1 MGGTVG
7 PVRPMAS
14 AGLMNANA
22 LQPLACKER
31 ALSAPQ
37 KHRPLHCTGRCIKI
51 NNDTVTGYSV
61 RESRHAKTAKA
72 FNMKQAVSRFLVK
85 FIIIGVC
92 VCGRLWERL
101 NTGSSRG

>member
-1 MGGTVG
+1 
-7 PVRPMAS
+7 
-14 AGLMNANA
+14 MNANA